1 MCVRKMINYREL
13 PLGSVIRCG
22 LIITVLIFGCRYALA
37 AEVRHLDVHHKGGV
51 YSMNVEAY
59 LNAPISDVYAVLT
72 DYDNF
77 ERVADAIIESD
88 IVGNPEPGVYL
99 VHTDLKS
106 CVFYF
111 CLEKHKTE
119 RIELRSGIE
128 VVATILPEHSD
139 FRYGRTHWIL
149 SPEGGGTRI
158 RLEVNIEPKFWI
170 PPLIGP
176 PVVKTIMRKEGTQST
191 RYVEQLARE
200 NSD

>member
-1 MCVRKMINYREL
+1 MMINYREL
-13 PLGSVIRCG
+13 LLGSVILRG
-22 LIITVLIFGCRYALA
+22 LTITALTIFGCQYAVA
-37 AEVRHLDVHHKGGV
+37 AEVRHLDVNHKGGL
-51 YSMNVEAY
+51 YRMNVEAY
-59 LNAPISDVYAVLT
+59 LNAPVSDVYAVLT

-111 CLEKHKTE
+111 CMEKQKTE

-128 VVATILPEHSD
+128 VIATVLPEHSD
-139 FRYGRTHWIL
+139 FRYGMTHWVL
-149 SPEGGGTRI
+149 SPEGGGTHI

-176 PVVKTIMRKEGTQST
+176 SVVKTIMRKEGTQST
-191 RYVEQLARE
+191 RYVEQLAIE